1 MSVSAALP
9 HEEAVHG
16 VVGEPRLH
24 AEDMRKM
31 ALRIEVDA
39 QRPRLALGDGGEQ
52 VECGRGLADAAL
64 LVEDCDDRHAAEDTL
79 SSAGPSPRLC
89 KRVAKAAPETA
100 PRALAYHLALSYDLP
115 AQRRDPRRRAGQAH
129 AFGAAESLAPAG
141 RPAARRPCPGRRAHA
156 FPARDR
162 RRHRFRRRC
171 RAGRDRR
178 APTSASCAQDPPKG
192 TGDATRVALD
202 ALPADGVTLV
212 TIGDIPLVPPAALA
226 ALVRE
231 AQAGRLAV
239 LTARVPDPSGLGRI
253 VRDDTG
259 AVRAIVEEKDA
270 DPAQRALRRD
280 QHRRDGRTDG
290 AAASLGRRAQA
301 GQCAEGVLPDRHR
314 RARGG
319 GRDAGRRP
327 RGGRR
332 ARRARHQRSRPI
344 GGGRAHRSDAAVR
357 TR

>member
-1 MSVSAALP
+1 MLGTLQRQKIGGHWHQDQVGGEHGVQRKNVEQRTAVQDDWARRHGRSAKRFPQAGHDVHALAQQRIELRQLQVRRAQDHTTLRELCDVREPALP
-9 HEEAVHG
+9 HEEAVQG
-16 VVGEPRLH
+16 VVGEPGLH

-162 RRHRFRRRC
+162 RRHRFRRRF

-178 APTSASCAQDPPKG
+178 A
-192 TGDATRVALD
+192 RR
-202 ALPADGVTLV
+202 
-212 TIGDIPLVPPAALA
+212 PLRAA
-226 ALVRE
+226 
-231 AQAGRLAV
+231 G
-239 LTARVPDPSGLGRI
+239 S
-253 VRDDTG
+253 
-259 AVRAIVEEKDA
+259 
-270 DPAQRALRRD
+270 
-280 QHRRDGRTDG
+280 
-290 AAASLGRRAQA
+290 
-301 GQCAEGVLPDRHR
+301 AEGDRR
-314 RARGG
+314 CDACGARC
-319 GRDAGRRP
+319 A
-327 RGGRR
+327 
-332 ARRARHQRSRPI
+332 ARRTA
-344 GGGRAHRSDAAVR
+344 
-357 TR
+357 